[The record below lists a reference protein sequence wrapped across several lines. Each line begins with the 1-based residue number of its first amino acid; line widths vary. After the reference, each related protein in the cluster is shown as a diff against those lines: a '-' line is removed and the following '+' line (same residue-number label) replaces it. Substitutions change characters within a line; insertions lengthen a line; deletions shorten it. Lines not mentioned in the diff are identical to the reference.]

1 MKIVMD
7 VGYDET
13 KANAASL
20 SFQNWNDS
28 QPITSHKNI
37 IQNIAAYEPGQF
49 FKRELP
55 CLLEA
60 LKNYDLKKVDTI
72 IVDGFVWLNSD
83 RKKGLGIYLF
93 EALDKKIPIIGV
105 AKRKFHGEN
114 IFMKTIERGESKN
127 PLFITAEGIDVQQA
141 AHLIQSMHGKFR
153 IPTLLKEV
161 DQLSRAW

>member
-1 MKIVMD
+1 MKIVID
-7 VGYDET
+7 VGYDGSS
-13 KANAASL
+13 ANAASL
-20 SFQNWNDS
+20 SFQNWNDH
-28 QPITSHKNI
+28 QPIKSHKNL
-37 IQNIAAYEPGQF
+37 IQNIEAYEPGKF

-55 CLLEA
+55 CLLES

-83 RKKGLGIYLF
+83 RKKGLGAYLF
-93 EALDKKIPIIGV
+93 EALDEKIPIIGV

-127 PLFITAEGIDVQQA
+127 PLFITAEGIELQQA
-141 AHLIQSMHGKFR
+141 ANLIMSMHGKFR

-161 DQLSRAW
+161 DKLSRAW